1 MTLKMVTEITDR
13 MTMMMRNDND
23 ERHIKMR
30 MRNDE

>member
-30 MRNDE
+30 MTNDE

>member
-1 MTLKMVTEITDR
+1 MTLKMGTEITDR